1 LNLLPLNFTD
11 ALTVASALTAAA
23 LLLHFLSRA
32 RRRTREGR
40 ILLIVVGDAPV
51 SAGGRALPLPL
62 LLLAVAVIAGM
73 ALLAARILVVPALLG
88 APLLVLLG
96 IAILLA
102 LFSRTLRPSRVY
114 VVEVNVARTLR
125 ADRFVPFL
133 PPGADDSQEALAREL
148 QRIVSA
154 LRASALFVALPHH
167 PAWWTA
173 VAHALEVLAK
183 LPIPRFALL
192 PWSPRVREIL
202 GQDVLLEALVAAG
215 YAVVLFIPSR
225 KVVAAL
231 SAVEELDRLYQL
243 GVQVYESS
251 VLVPLLGGE
260 PLWDVDERGAELII
274 ECGPEE
280 GDGSAAEHGTQREYV
295 KGAHRVT
302 LLVYPLEA
310 VLGGGPPLPL
320 ALELRGGAGE

>member
-1 LNLLPLNFTD
+1 MNS
-11 ALTVASALTAAA
+11 ASALTVTAALVAAA
-23 LLLHFLSRA
+23 LFFYIFTRRRA
-32 RRRTREGR
+32 REKRV
-40 ILLIVVGDAPV
+40 LLIVVGDTPV
-51 SAGGRALPLPL
+51 LAGGRALPLPL
-62 LLLAVAVIAGM
+62 LLLVVAVVAGM

-88 APLLVLLG
+88 APLLLLLG

-148 QRIVSA
+148 QRIASA

-167 PAWWTA
+167 PAWWAA

-202 GQDVLLEALVAAG
+202 GQDVLLEALVAAE
-215 YAVVLFIPSR
+215 YAVVLFTSSR
-225 KVVAAL
+225 EIVAAL

-260 PLWDVDERGAELII
+260 PLWDVDERGAEMII
-274 ECGPEE
+274 ECGPKEKETEE
-280 GDGSAAEHGTQREYV
+280 GDGSAAERGTHRAYV
-295 KGAHRVT
+295 RGAHRVT

>member
-1 LNLLPLNFTD
+1 MTE
-11 ALTVASALTAAA
+11 TVTVAAA
-23 LLLHFLSRA
+23 LVTAALMLAALLRA
-32 RRRTREGR
+32 RRIRWARR
-40 ILLIVVGDAPV
+40 AVFVVVGNAPV
-51 SAGGRALPLPL
+51 VVGGRALPLPL
-62 LLLAVAVIAGM
+62 LLLIAAVIVGV
-73 ALLAARILVVPALLG
+73 ALLAARILALPALLG
-88 APLLVLLG
+88 APFLVILG
-96 IAILLA
+96 ATILLSLIFA
-102 LFSRTLRPSRVY
+102 LTRPTRPY

-280 GDGSAAEHGTQREYV
+280 GDSSAAERGIPRAYV

-320 ALELRGGAGE
+320 TLELRGGTGE